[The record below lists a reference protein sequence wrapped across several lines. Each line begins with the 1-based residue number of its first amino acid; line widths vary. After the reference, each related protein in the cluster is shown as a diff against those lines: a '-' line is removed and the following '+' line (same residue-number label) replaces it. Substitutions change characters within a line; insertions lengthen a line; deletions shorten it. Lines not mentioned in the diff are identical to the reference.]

1 MGQHGSSVAHGGAPG
16 STDAFLPESQLL
28 DSPRTEL
35 ETGRESFEE
44 TGEYAGGTGPG
55 QPRPALRAP
64 RRAAVGARRG
74 PMPQDWSQGAHP
86 DLHREPR
93 SLHLRGRAGSGAPSP
108 CSQLSPLLLPQ
119 PPASGSWMTRRRRTV
134 SSSGPSS
141 PARRRY
147 GCPTWS
153 ARGSARCSQPGAAV
167 LAACAQALGGPLAAQ
182 SCCPPGPPHHQ
193 RTPSAQRP
201 RWPCL
206 RPLTLPVCLPSP
218 RLSGAGRE
226 EAVAGLRPHGL
237 QAAAG
242 GEVPARRQAGTTAR
256 GERAPGEAEGGGTAG
271 RTLARRCS
279 QQGRVGRASLF
290 RRRPACRRGAPAS
303 DAGASVGTAVLLLQC
318 ILALAAAAP
327 VSQPS
332 CAVCL
337 SPGASAKEVAQLP
350 VPSDVPGQAR
360 RARHHCKEASTPE
373 PGWAWASPQQGPDSS
388 RRAPA
393 ASIQQAFPLLAAMR
407 T

>member
-1 MGQHGSSVAHGGAPG
+1 M
-16 STDAFLPESQLL
+16 
-28 DSPRTEL
+28 
-35 ETGRESFEE
+35 
-44 TGEYAGGTGPG
+44 
-55 QPRPALRAP
+55 
-64 RRAAVGARRG
+64 
-74 PMPQDWSQGAHP
+74 
-86 DLHREPR
+86 
-93 SLHLRGRAGSGAPSP
+93 
-108 CSQLSPLLLPQ
+108 
-119 PPASGSWMTRRRRTV
+119 

-237 QAAAG
+237 QAAAA

-290 RRRPACRRGAPAS
+290 RRRPACRPRGSCLGCRCQRGDGGAPPAVHPG
-303 DAGASVGTAVLLLQC
+303 AGRGSSRVPAQLC
-318 ILALAAAAP
+318 
-327 VSQPS
+327 
-332 CAVCL
+332 CL
-337 SPGASAKEVAQLP
+337 SL
-350 VPSDVPGQAR
+350 
-360 RARHHCKEASTPE
+360 
-373 PGWAWASPQQGPDSS
+373 S
-388 RRAPA
+388 RR
-393 ASIQQAFPLLAAMR
+393 
-407 T
+407 